1 MNNDLKIIQ
10 NKLLKCVNFE
20 NIEDKSFIVKT
31 LDNISTIIKAL
42 PLEIR
47 SDIEV
52 FITEHI
58 HPIAYDDNYF
68 DFLHKKEF
76 GSFKNGSF
84 NINSEKSLDRM
95 IVLLNKRAI
104 YLENIINNFF
114 LSFEKSI
121 VLN

>member
-42 PLEIR
+42 PLEIQ

-58 HPIAYDDNYF
+58 RPIVYDDNYF

>member
-1 MNNDLKIIQ
+1 MNSDLKIIQ
-10 NKLLKCVNFE
+10 GQLLKCVNFE
-20 NIEDKSFIVKT
+20 NIEDKNFIVKI
-31 LDNISTIIKAL
+31 LDNISTISKNL
-42 PLEIR
+42 PSEIQP
-47 SDIEV
+47 DIEV

-58 HPIAYDDNYF
+58 HPIVYDDNYF

-95 IVLLNKRAI
+95 IVLLNKKAI
-104 YLENIINNFF
+104 DLENIINNFF

>member
-10 NKLLKCVNFE
+10 NKLIKCVNFE

-42 PLEIR
+42 PLEIQP
-47 SDIEV
+47 DIEV

-58 HPIAYDDNYF
+58 HPIVYDDNYF

-95 IVLLNKRAI
+95 IVLLNKKAI
-104 YLENIINNFF
+104 DLENIINSFF

>member
-10 NKLLKCVNFE
+10 SQLLKCVNFE
-20 NIEDKSFIVKT
+20 NIEDKNFIVKT
-31 LDNISTIIKAL
+31 LDNISTISKNL
-42 PLEIR
+42 PSEIR
-47 SDIEV
+47 SDIKA
-52 FITEHI
+52 FITKHI
-58 HPIAYDDNYF
+58 HPIVYDDNYF

-95 IVLLNKRAI
+95 IVLLNTKTI
-104 YLENIINNFF
+104 DLENIINDFF
-114 LSFEKSI
+114 LSFEKPI

>member
-1 MNNDLKIIQ
+1 M
-10 NKLLKCVNFE
+10 
-20 NIEDKSFIVKT
+20 
-31 LDNISTIIKAL
+31 
-42 PLEIR
+42 PLEIQP
-47 SDIEV
+47 DIEV

-58 HPIAYDDNYF
+58 HPIVYDDNYF

-95 IVLLNKRAI
+95 IVLLNKKAI
-104 YLENIINNFF
+104 DLENIINNFF

>member
-42 PLEIR
+42 PLEIQP
-47 SDIEV
+47 DIEV

-58 HPIAYDDNYF
+58 HPIVYDDNYF

-95 IVLLNKRAI
+95 IVLLNKKAI
-104 YLENIINNFF
+104 DLENIINNFF

>member
-1 MNNDLKIIQ
+1 MNNDLKILQ

-31 LDNISTIIKAL
+31 LDNISTISKVL

-58 HPIAYDDNYF
+58 HPIVYDDNYF

-104 YLENIINNFF
+104 DLENIINNFF

>member
-31 LDNISTIIKAL
+31 LDNISTISKVL

-58 HPIAYDDNYF
+58 HPIVYDDNYF

-104 YLENIINNFF
+104 DLENIINNFF

>member
-31 LDNISTIIKAL
+31 LDNISTISKVL

-58 HPIAYDDNYF
+58 HPIVYDDNYF

-76 GSFKNGSF
+76 GSFKNASF

-104 YLENIINNFF
+104 DLENIINNFF